1 MSRPRITLRIL
12 GPLTAE
18 LGPAG
23 SGARPVEL
31 DTGPFKQRLLL
42 ALLLCRSGGV
52 VLTEQLVDA
61 LWWDG
66 PPRTAHKNIHV
77 YVTHLRKIL
86 AADGQSGRL
95 RYRPPGY
102 QLRMNADELDALR
115 FEDLSRTGRLAL
127 RQGDARGAAAATR
140 KALGLWRGPAL
151 ADLTASPPLRDEATR
166 LEDRR
171 LAAFED
177 WFEAELLLGNNA
189 EVLGEIEAVVRA
201 HPLRERLRG
210 IQLTAL
216 YRSGR
221 QAEAL
226 AEYDNLRQ
234 LLAAELGLG
243 PSPVLHRLYQDIL
256 SGDPAIAGFVPAGGV
271 PASGV
276 PASGVPAGGVPASGV
291 RPDTGV
297 PPVTALA
304 VVGDVVAHLADPADS
319 SDARDV
325 ADVGRTGGTAGGTAG
340 GAAGGLPRAAGDFT
354 GRGDVLRELLSF
366 FDPEEPSRRTP
377 AALGDRA
384 SQRQFA
390 AVVGPPGSG
399 TTTLALCAAHLLAPR
414 FRHGAVLLPLR
425 AADGMPRSLAEL
437 SGDLLSRLKPFTVPM
452 ADDRTTA
459 VRSRLAALE
468 LLLILDGVADERQVR
483 PLLPGAG
490 GCSVIITSCRSLG
503 GLDGITRF
511 RLGPFTEDEALEL
524 LGRIAGAERI
534 RRAEP
539 AARRIV
545 RSCGLLPLAVRVAG
559 ARLAGLTHL
568 PVEHFAARL
577 EDDDRLLDELSAGDL
592 SVRECFDRYV
602 RGLDVAERLALT
614 QVAAAWGPLS
624 KGPGELERLLE
635 RLAEVHAL
643 TIADG
648 GRRAPVRPLPF
659 AMPAPLWLYAQQM
672 VTADARC

>member
-1 MSRPRITLRIL
+1 MSRPRISLRIL

-18 LGPAG
+18 LEPAG

-31 DTGPFKQRLLL
+31 DAGPFKQRLLL

-52 VLTEQLVDA
+52 VLAEQLVDA

-77 YVTHLRKIL
+77 YVTHLRKML
-86 AADGQSGRL
+86 AADGQPGRL

-151 ADLTASPPLRDEATR
+151 ADLTASPALREEAAR

-189 EVLGEIEAVVRA
+189 EVLEEIEAVVRA

-256 SGDPAIAGFVPAGGV
+256 SGDPAIAGVVPV
-271 PASGV
+271 SGV
-276 PASGVPAGGVPASGV
+276 PVSGV
-291 RPDTGV
+291 RPDTDV

-304 VVGDVVAHLADPADS
+304 AAGDVVAHLADPADPA
-319 SDARDV
+319 DARDG
-325 ADVGRTGGTAGGTAG
+325 ADVGRI
-340 GAAGGLPRAAGDFT
+340 GGLPRAADDFT
-354 GRGDVLRELLSF
+354 GRRDVLREMLDF
-366 FDPEEPSRRTP
+366 
-377 AALGDRA
+377 LGDRA
-384 SQRQFA
+384 SPRRFA

-399 TTTLALCAAHLLAPR
+399 TTTLALRAAHLLAPR
-414 FRHGAVLLPLR
+414 FRDGAVLLPLR
-425 AADGMPRSLAEL
+425 AADGTPRSLAEL
-437 SGDLLSRLKPFTVPM
+437 TGDLLSRLEPFTVPM

-468 LLLILDGVADERQVR
+468 LLLVLDGVADERQVR

-534 RRAEP
+534 RSAEP
-539 AARRIV
+539 DARRIV

-602 RGLDVAERLALT
+602 RGLDPAERLALT

-635 RLAEVHAL
+635 RLTEVHAL

-659 AMPAPLWLYAQQM
+659 AMPAPLWLYAQQL